1 MIRRTL
7 LLARLETVL
16 FLREPAAVFFSLAFP
31 LLMLVFF
38 GGVHGRVGVQGARFI
53 DGYFPMVVAVSA
65 ANLGVLGL
73 TLHLA
78 ENRARGVLR
87 RFRLSPLGPLE
98 FFAGHVLTSVVLLA
112 VSLSGPAVVT
122 LTLYGPAPRFRPA
135 IFLGVLFITAYSMFS
150 VGMFAGGLPISL
162 RGNQVLGSVLFFVMF
177 VSSGAAVRRDVFP
190 RWLAAVSE
198 LNPLSHLADAL
209 TAGYTGRRAVPVL
222 PLVAVCAGTLVLN
235 LVTSRTFDWEG
246 RL

>member
-16 FLREPAAVFFSLAFP
+16 FLREPAAVFFALAFP
-31 LLMLVFF
+31 VLMLVFV
-38 GGVHGRVGVQGARFI
+38 GGVQGRGAQGGRFI

-112 VSLSGPAVVT
+112 VSLGGPAAVT
-122 LTLYGPAPRFRPA
+122 LALYGPAPRGRPVV
-135 IFLGVLFITAYSMFS
+135 FLGVLALTAYTMFS
-150 VGMFAGGLPISL
+150 LGVFVGGLPISL

-177 VSSGAAVRRDVFP
+177 ISSGAAIRRDLFP
-190 RWLAAVSE
+190 RWLAALSE

-209 TAGYTGRRAVPVL
+209 TAGYTGRRGVPVL
-222 PLVAVCAGTLVLN
+222 PLVAVCAGTVVLN

-246 RL
+246 RS